1 MIGRGTKL
9 NGIMGRVQLSPDWE
23 VTNSVFNTVSLP
35 YPQGL
40 AWVPLFHSW
49 SPFYN
54 SEVPQFNK
62 VGIISAA
69 IA

>member
-9 NGIMGRVQLSPDWE
+9 NGIMGRVLLSPDSE
-23 VTNSVFNTVSLP
+23 VTNSVLPCLILKVLLGSPYFTVCP
-35 YPQGL
+35 
-40 AWVPLFHSW
+40 
-49 SPFYN
+49 PFYN
-54 SEVPQFNK
+54 SEVPQFNL